1 MLSHVMSY
9 HSALGTREASIE
21 AFRFHSRSRKL
32 VGKIYSESGGVGDA
46 KMAGLVLFVETA
58 VETVEGCP
66 RAKEKKRKRQK
77 KFLGS
82 LHIKSS

>member
-1 MLSHVMSY
+1 M
-9 HSALGTREASIE
+9 TKWR
-21 AFRFHSRSRKL
+21 
-32 VGKIYSESGGVGDA
+32 
-46 KMAGLVLFVETA
+46 GLVLFVETETA